1 MTSASSPPAL
11 PAATFG
17 FPKTRRLLKRAE
29 FLRVQQGGQRIEAG
43 PMLVFYLPSE
53 QPLRIGITTSRKVG
67 NAVFRNRMRR
77 LVREAARRILIPQAG
92 ALCFDIVVVVKK
104 DLPDTLEQQA
114 FDRAMVSLHK
124 RLQKATA
131 RNRP

>member
-1 MTSASSPPAL
+1 
-11 PAATFG
+11 
-17 FPKTRRLLKRAE
+17 
-29 FLRVQQGGQRIEAG
+29 
-43 PMLVFYLPSE
+43 MLVFYLPSE